1 MAMAGILDGQIT
13 LVTGGGSGIG
23 RATCLALANE
33 GASVAIADLNPET
46 GTAVVNSL
54 TDMGVKAL
62 YIESDMSS
70 ANSVKDMI
78 NITTQRLGGLDC
90 AVNNAGIQGELA
102 STSECSEDNWNRIIS
117 VNLKGVWLCMKHE
130 IKHMLNYNRGTIVNV
145 ASNFGL
151 VGSPNMPAYSASK
164 HGVLGLTKT
173 AALEYAQAGIRINAV
188 CPGPVDTPLVDNLL
202 EEQPEQADIIM
213 ESITQRLPMKR
224 LGKPEEIGT
233 AIAWLCSNQSS
244 FVTGMVMP
252 VDGGFTAQ

>member
-1 MAMAGILDGQIT
+1 MTVAGILDGQIA

-23 RATCLALANE
+23 RATSLALANE
-33 GASVAIADLNPET
+33 GASVAIADLNAET
-46 GTAVVNSL
+46 GTAAVSSL
-54 TDMGVKAL
+54 TDLGVKAL

-70 ANSVKDMI
+70 ANSVKEMI
-78 NITTQRLGGLDC
+78 NITTQKLGGLDC

-102 STSECSEDNWNRIIS
+102 TTSKCSEDNWNKIIS

-130 IKHMLNYNRGTIVNV
+130 IQHMLNHNKGTIVNV

-173 AALEYAQAGIRINAV
+173 AALEYAQDGIRINAV

-202 EEQPEQADIIM
+202 EKQPEQADVIM
-213 ESITQRLPMKR
+213 ESIVQRLPMKR
-224 LGKPEEIGT
+224 LGKPEEIGA
-233 AIAWLCSNQSS
+233 AIAWLCSNKSS
-244 FVTGMVMP
+244 FSTGMIMP

>member
-1 MAMAGILDGQIT
+1 MTGILHEKIA

-23 RATCLALANE
+23 RATCIALANE
-33 GASVAIADLNPET
+33 GASIAIADINSKN
-46 GTAVVNSL
+46 GTATLNHL

-70 ANSVKDMI
+70 ANSVKEMI
-78 NITTQRLGGLDC
+78 NITIQKLGRLDC

-102 STSECSEDNWNRIIS
+102 LTSECSEENWDRIMSI
-117 VNLKGVWLCMKHE
+117 NLTGVWLCMKHE
-130 IKHMLNYNRGTIVNV
+130 LTHMLKHESGTIVNV

-173 AALEYAQAGIRINAV
+173 AALEYAQDGIRINAV
-188 CPGPVDTPLVDNLL
+188 CPGPVNTPLVDTLL
-202 EEQPEQADIIM
+202 EEQPGQADIIM

-224 LGKPEEIGT
+224 LGKPEEIGV
-233 AIAWLCSNQSS
+233 AIAWLCSDQSS
-244 FVTGMVMP
+244 FATGMVMP
-252 VDGGFTAQ
+252 IDGGFTAQ